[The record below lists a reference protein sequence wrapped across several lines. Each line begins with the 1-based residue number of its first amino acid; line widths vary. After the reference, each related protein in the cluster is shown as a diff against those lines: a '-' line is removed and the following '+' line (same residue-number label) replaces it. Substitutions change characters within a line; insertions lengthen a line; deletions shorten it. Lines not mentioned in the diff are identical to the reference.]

1 MFHGFDLEDP
11 KFFEDIVGRK
21 EENLLPLDQ
30 IYTQFS
36 NEKILIVGASG
47 TIGSSIVK
55 RLVSAGLS
63 EVFLLDRDESTLH
76 ALYLELYGTSAA
88 HSNQCILGD
97 IRDKESL
104 NIVFSKLRPTLVIH
118 AAALKHLS
126 MLEKFP
132 REAYLT
138 NVVGTLN
145 VAQACIANGVNQFVN
160 ISTDKAARPT
170 SILGKT
176 KKIAE
181 LMTEELFLKTN
192 LMNCSVRFGNVFA
205 SRGSVIETFIF
216 QIKNNLVVTITDPNV
231 KRFFMSRNE
240 AANLVLSAAIV
251 KQNGTYIQNM
261 GQQIAI
267 IDIVNALSKGSHF
280 APRMEFIGLQ
290 DGEKIEEELFD
301 NPSMPTQFASISRSL
316 HAPVLGLVEEIAKSA
331 PKDEIDT
338 LTLID
343 ELIMR
348 HSGE

>member
-21 EENLLPLDQ
+21 EENLLSLEE
-30 IYTQFS
+30 IYSQFS
-36 NEKILIVGASG
+36 NEKILIIGASG
-47 TIGSSIVK
+47 TIGSSIAK
-55 RLVSAGLS
+55 RLVRAGLS
-63 EVFLLDRDESTLH
+63 EVFLLDRDESALH

-88 HSNQCILGD
+88 HSSQCILSD
-97 IRDKESL
+97 IRDVESL
-104 NIVFSKLRPTLVIH
+104 NFVISKLRPTLVIH

-181 LMTEELFLKTN
+181 LMTEELFLSTN
-192 LMNCSVRFGNVFA
+192 SKQCSVRFGNVFA

-216 QIKNNLVVTITDPNV
+216 QIKNNMVVTVTDQNV

-240 AANLVLSAAIV
+240 AANLVLSAAIM
-251 KQNGTYIQNM
+251 KENGTYIQNM

-267 IDIVNALSKGSHF
+267 IDIVRALSKGSIDV
-280 APRMEFIGLQ
+280 PKLEYIGLQ
-290 DGEKIEEELFD
+290 EGEKVEEELFD

-316 HAPVLGLVEEIAKSA
+316 HSPVLGLVEEIAKSL
-331 PKDEIDT
+331 PKNEADAT
-338 LTLID
+338 TLI
-343 ELIMR
+343 EKLITR
-348 HSGE
+348 YSGG

>member
-21 EENLLPLDQ
+21 EENLLSLDQ
-30 IYTQFS
+30 IHSKFS

-47 TIGSSIVK
+47 TIGSSIAK

-63 EVFLLDRDESTLH
+63 KVFLLDRDESTLH

-88 HSNQCILGD
+88 HSNQCILSD

-145 VAQACIANGVNQFVN
+145 VAQACIANDVNQFVN

-181 LMTEELFLKTN
+181 LMTEELFLRTN
-192 LMNCSVRFGNVFA
+192 LKHCSVRFGNVFA

-216 QIKNNLVVTITDPNV
+216 QIKNNLVVTITDQNV

-267 IDIVNALSKGSHF
+267 IDVVKALSKSSPYT
-280 APRMEFIGLQ
+280 PRLEFIGLQ
-290 DGEKIEEELFD
+290 EGEKIEEELFD

-316 HAPVLGLVEEIAKSA
+316 HTPVLGLVEEIAKSV
-331 PKDEIDT
+331 PKNEADALARIE
-338 LTLID
+338 
-343 ELIMR
+343 ELFSR
-348 HSGE
+348 YAGK

>member
-1 MFHGFDLEDP
+1 VFHGFDLEDP

-21 EENLLPLDQ
+21 EENLLSLDE
-30 IYTQFS
+30 IYSQFS
-36 NEKILIVGASG
+36 NEKVLIIGASG
-47 TIGSSIVK
+47 TIGSSIAK
-55 RLVSAGLS
+55 RLVSAGLK
-63 EVFLLDRDESTLH
+63 EVFLLDRDESALH

-88 HSNQCILGD
+88 HSNQCILSD
-97 IRDKESL
+97 IRDAESL
-104 NIVFSKLRPTLVIH
+104 NFVISKLRPTLVIH

-145 VAQACIANGVNQFVN
+145 VARACIANDVNQFVN

-170 SILGKT
+170 SVLGKT

-192 LMNCSVRFGNVFA
+192 LKHCSVRFGNVFA

-216 QIKNNLVVTITDPNV
+216 QIKNNLVVTVTDQNV

-240 AANLVLSAAIV
+240 AANLVLSAAII
-251 KQNGTYIQNM
+251 KENGTYIQNM

-267 IDIVNALSKGSHF
+267 IDIVRALSKSLID
-280 APRMEFIGLQ
+280 APRLEYIGLQ
-290 DGEKIEEELFD
+290 EGEKVEEELFD
-301 NPSMPTQFASISRSL
+301 NPSMPTQFVSISRSL
-316 HAPVLGLVEEIAKSA
+316 HTPVLGLVEEIAKSL
-331 PKDEIDT
+331 PKNEADALARIE
-338 LTLID
+338 
-343 ELIMR
+343 ELITR
-348 HSGE
+348 YSGK